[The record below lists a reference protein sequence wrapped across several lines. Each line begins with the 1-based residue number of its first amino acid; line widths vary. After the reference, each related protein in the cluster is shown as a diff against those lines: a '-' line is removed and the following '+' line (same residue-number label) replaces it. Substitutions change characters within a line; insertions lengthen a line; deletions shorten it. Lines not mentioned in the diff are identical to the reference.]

1 MEPVVLLVASG
12 PRTPEAAT
20 ALALAAALREA
31 GHPVSLCLLPDAAL
45 LSLARSDRP
54 SLAATRV
61 YVAADD
67 LRLRGFTVDEVS
79 PGVQVTDHGALV
91 DLMTMDGVR
100 TIGIL

>member
-20 ALALAAALREA
+20 ALALAGALQEA
-31 GHPVSLCLLPDAAL
+31 GHAVSLCLLQDATL
-45 LSLARSDRP
+45 LALARSDRP
-54 SLAATRV
+54 LLVPTRV

-67 LRLRGFTVDEVS
+67 LLLRGFTVEDVT

-100 TIGIL
+100 TIGVL

>member
-20 ALALAAALREA
+20 ALALVAALQER
-31 GHPVSLCLLPDAAL
+31 GHPVSVCLLQDATL
-45 LSLARSDRP
+45 LALARSDRP
-54 SLAATRV
+54 FLVPTRV

-67 LRLRGFTVDEVS
+67 LRLRGFTVEDVT

-91 DLMTMDGVR
+91 DLMTTDGVR
-100 TIGIL
+100 TIGVL

>member
-20 ALALAAALREA
+20 ALALAAALQEA
-31 GHPVSLCLLPDAAL
+31 GHPVSLCLLQDATL
-45 LSLARSDRP
+45 LAVARSERP
-54 SLAATRV
+54 FLPASRV

-67 LRLRGFTVDEVS
+67 LRLRGLTVEDVT